1 MGNKTLG
8 SPAGKQSL
16 KEPEQGLDFYFRWTN
31 SKDTSEKLDAP
42 HSIEKKKLSLLEIF
56 LSNYATL
63 NLKILCTPKVVH
75 SRFLFKSGID
85 LKKLLWTSST
95 VVKLLKKST
104 LGKKQNATTD

>member
-31 SKDTSEKLDAP
+31 SKDTSMKLDAP

-104 LGKKQNATTD
+104 LDKKQNATTD